1 LAFKKAFFDLESV
14 TVSRYLGSLS
24 SDAAGKLDVLGHDG
38 HSLGVDGAQ
47 VGVFEKTD
55 QVSLAGLLQ
64 GHDGRALE
72 TQVGLEI
79 LGDFTNESL
88 EGQLPD
94 EQLGALLVATD
105 LTESDGTGTITMGLL
120 HSSGGR
126 GTLASGLRGELFA
139 RGLATGRLP
148 CGLLG
153 TSHC

>member
-1 LAFKKAFFDLESV
+1 MIFSRV
-14 TVSRYLGSLS
+14 TVRHLGSLS
-24 SDAAGKLDVLGHDG
+24 SDAAGKLDVFGHDG
-38 HSLGVDGAQ
+38 HTLGVDGAQ
-47 VGVFEKTD
+47 VRVFEKTD
-55 QVSLAGLLQ
+55 QVGLAGFLQ

-72 TQVGLEI
+72 TQVGLEV

-88 EGQLPD
+88 ERQLPD
-94 EQLGALLVATD
+94 EQLRALLVPTD
-105 LTESDGTGTITMGLL
+105 LSESDRAGTITMGLL

-126 GTLASGLRGELFA
+126 CTLASGLSGELFA